1 MALRFLALGTLGV
14 LATLPASS
22 AVAPLPLDGVSFEIP
37 APSFPSTAG
46 SGGAMAGERLLNF
59 DLSGATDTPALSVS
73 VPPIAPGH
81 SVTVLVEWD
90 QAAGASSGVDLC
102 VSGATGSTTVTD
114 FDGRAAGCTGLS
126 AAGEDSAQTLIIGN
140 PADAAGST
148 ARQTLKV
155 MVGVASNALATTAPG
170 RMTVSVRD
178 EGLGVSATAA
188 AAAPAAPALV
198 LGASTIDADTT
209 TTITWT
215 SVNASYCTTTGST
228 NAYQTGWEKDS
239 TVATSG
245 TYSVTPINT
254 GSYTYSLYCTN
265 SAGHSPVTSVTL
277 TVKPSPFSGGVGAL
291 DPWSLLALAGCV
303 ALFRKRAA
311 LPTLR
316 C

>member
-1 MALRFLALGTLGV
+1 MGLRFLALGTLGV
-14 LATLPASS
+14 FATLPASS

-37 APSFPSTAG
+37 APSFLSTAG
-46 SGGAMAGERLLNF
+46 SAGRMGGERLLNF

-81 SVTVLVEWD
+81 SITVLVEWD

-114 FDGRAAGCTGLS
+114 FDGRAASCTGPS
-126 AAGEDSAQTLIIGN
+126 AADEDSAQTLIVGN
-140 PADAAGST
+140 PADATAST

-155 MVGVASNALATTAPG
+155 MVGVASNAPTTIMPG
-170 RMTVSVRD
+170 SMTVSVRD

-188 AAAPAAPALV
+188 AAAPAAPTLV
-198 LGASTIDADTT
+198 LGATTINADTT

-215 SVNASYCTTTGST
+215 SVNASFCTTNGST
-228 NAYQTGWEKDS
+228 NTFQTGWQKNS
-239 TVATSG
+239 IVATSG
-245 TYSVTPINT
+245 TYTVSPINT

-265 SAGHSPVTSVTL
+265 SAGHSPVTNVTL
-277 TVKPSPFSGGVGAL
+277 TVKPSPFSGGVSGYGAL

-303 ALFRKRAA
+303 VLIRRRPPA
-311 LPTLR
+311 
-316 C
+316 